1 MRKINLL
8 IGFFL
13 CFSLFF
19 IFPKS
24 IVIKASTPFPKGHI
38 ITDAMEDFKARIEE
52 VTKGRIVIE
61 IQMGTDSEEKV
72 NEKCSQGIFDM
83 QFTGGRALE
92 VFAPEY
98 FFINAPFVIKDYKH
112 FYRVMNGPL
121 GEKAKKLILE
131 KGNMLTIG
139 NIYRGYRQMTSNRPI
154 NGLADIKD
162 LKLRLPV
169 VPTWVKIWE
178 ALGAKAVPVPLP
190 ELYNSLK
197 EGKADASE
205 GDLTQI
211 SGYKLNEVQGYLII
225 TNHLASFGWVHF
237 YKPTF
242 DKLTKNDQKLVLDL
256 VKQACDAATDKLLK
270 NEEKILKDLANAGMK
285 VITLDEKAMQEIRE
299 KAAPAVEEL
308 FKTTWPV
315 TTWKEV
321 LAQ

>member
-1 MRKINLL
+1 MKKTIIISLC
-8 IGFFL
+8 IFFL
-13 CFSLFF
+13 
-19 IFPKS
+19 IFNISSKA
-24 IVIKASTPFPKGHI
+24 IVIKASTPFPVGHI
-38 ITDAMEDFKARIEE
+38 ITDAMQDFKARIEAA
-52 VTKGRIVIE
+52 TKSQIVVE

-72 NEKCSQGIFDM
+72 NEKCSKGIFDM

-112 FYRVMNGPL
+112 FYRIMNGQL
-121 GEKAKKLILE
+121 GEKAKASILQ

-139 NIYRGYRQMTSNRPI
+139 YIYRGYRQTTSNKPI
-154 NGLADIKD
+154 TTLADIKD

-169 VPTWVKIWE
+169 VPTWVKVWE
-178 ALGAKAVPVPLP
+178 ALEAKPVTVPLP
-190 ELYNSLK
+190 QLYQSLK
-197 EGKADASE
+197 DGTADASE

-242 DKLTKNDQKLVLDL
+242 DKLTKKNQNLILDA
-256 VKQACDAATDKLLK
+256 VKQACDAATEKLLK
-270 NEEKILKDLANAGMK
+270 NEQNILKQLTEAGMK
-285 VITLDEKAMQEIRE
+285 VIYLDEKILQQIRE
-299 KAAPAVEEL
+299 KAAPAVDEL

-321 LAQ
+321 LSQ